1 MAPEAGRAG
10 NPTLVVASTQRGP
23 TTLTTLQPVDTE
35 VRNRNLLNT
44 MFEFKKGAQLKH
56 FIIEKTHQ
64 EKRYYSLAEVL
75 TVLKDVISAEKMF
88 DERNPSVIICS
99 KSLEQA
105 LNQKAL
111 HVTEVRDLVLGQLE
125 RLADQSLRDRGVARP
140 GPAPPLPGPP
150 QTAAPRVIR
159 TASVATNVQTN
170 KDAKFRL
177 KPLFLKVAQMV
188 EGVTKTKT
196 IFTYEEV
203 TLILSKYILS
213 KKETLFD
220 QRNIKLAIVK
230 GDPLGEAFG
239 VDAFHRCQVNALLRT
254 QLLPVHP
261 DSQPHETSTT
271 TTSSLGVSVRVAE
284 RSVPVISSSSTSTT
298 IPPFPALQKANSL
311 PAALSTLRKRSN
323 SSDDGEES
331 KRSRRSGNCSVIV
344 RKSGDSEVE
353 TDTETIYS
361 EQGYETI
368 KATEEEGED
377 VGTSGSDMDTT
388 RETFDVEYDID
399 SGEEE
404 MRPPQAGGRGQD
416 FSSCNNSDSDIDL
429 GHRSIAPAA
438 KGVFESVYWAD
449 SEEEKDEQVAELRGQ
464 KKVWKCISCKT
475 PNKPLITHCNR
486 CWESRKAWAPERPK
500 KKKRK
505 NGKKKEVKRTT
516 ELPVDDTDG
525 GSTEADRPR
534 SDTMSSLDSGIGS
547 QEMDSLDIS
556 EDLGETEITM
566 EPAPAP
572 ASLDLTPINR
582 CLSLNMSSKSSSSSG
597 SIASIDVS
605 DLSELGSICE
615 VKPGSESLCMFCLV
629 RPRDTTFIHGRLGHQ
644 VCCYPCAKKHWKT
657 SPSCPICK
665 RKVEK
670 FIKVIQA

>member
-10 NPTLVVASTQRGP
+10 NPTLVVTNTQRGP

-213 KKETLFD
+213 KK
-220 QRNIKLAIVK
+220 R
-230 GDPLGEAFG
+230 
-239 VDAFHRCQVNALLRT
+239 
-254 QLLPVHP
+254 
-261 DSQPHETSTT
+261 
-271 TTSSLGVSVRVAE
+271 
-284 RSVPVISSSSTSTT
+284 
-298 IPPFPALQKANSL
+298 NSL
-311 PAALSTLRKRSN
+311 
-323 SSDDGEES
+323 
-331 KRSRRSGNCSVIV
+331 
-344 RKSGDSEVE
+344 
-353 TDTETIYS
+353 
-361 EQGYETI
+361 
-368 KATEEEGED
+368 
-377 VGTSGSDMDTT
+377 
-388 RETFDVEYDID
+388 
-399 SGEEE
+399 
-404 MRPPQAGGRGQD
+404 
-416 FSSCNNSDSDIDL
+416 
-429 GHRSIAPAA
+429 
-438 KGVFESVYWAD
+438 
-449 SEEEKDEQVAELRGQ
+449 
-464 KKVWKCISCKT
+464 
-475 PNKPLITHCNR
+475 
-486 CWESRKAWAPERPK
+486 
-500 KKKRK
+500 
-505 NGKKKEVKRTT
+505 
-516 ELPVDDTDG
+516 
-525 GSTEADRPR
+525 
-534 SDTMSSLDSGIGS
+534 
-547 QEMDSLDIS
+547 
-556 EDLGETEITM
+556 
-566 EPAPAP
+566 
-572 ASLDLTPINR
+572 
-582 CLSLNMSSKSSSSSG
+582 
-597 SIASIDVS
+597 
-605 DLSELGSICE
+605 
-615 VKPGSESLCMFCLV
+615 
-629 RPRDTTFIHGRLGHQ
+629 
-644 VCCYPCAKKHWKT
+644 
-657 SPSCPICK
+657 
-665 RKVEK
+665 
-670 FIKVIQA
+670 